1 MRWTIV
7 MLLVLSGCADDDQC
21 KCGYGRAEDG
31 LCYPVQDPD
40 GSAACQAKDTAD
52 TGD

>member
-1 MRWTIV
+1 MMWTLL
-7 MLLVLSGCADDDQC
+7 MLLSLYGCADDGPC

-40 GSAACQAKDTAD
+40 GSAACPGTDTAD
-52 TGD
+52 TGA